1 MNTNGQGVG
10 GPFQSASR
18 GASYL
23 VFAARVLASPL
34 EVCLRRGF
42 GPKYFGFQAVGTLL
56 LFPLWTMFWPTDNPT
71 GLYGFWAIMM
81 FFFAR
86 AKAESTRMVA
96 KGDIVHTRYNGTSR
110 LSRYFKRLPEP
121 KVKGVCEP
129 AFGLVAGAIVM
140 QFDRPLGS
148 LIVASAVAMFL
159 VQATIEG
166 VEQARVSELNDA
178 LIEQQS
184 IAERFREMQQNQ
196 LRR

>member
-1 MNTNGQGVG
+1 MNTNGQGGG

-56 LFPLWTMFWPTDNPT
+56 LFPLWTMFWPTEDPT

-110 LSRYFKRLPEP
+110 LSRFFKRLPEA

-129 AFGLVAGAIVM
+129 AFGLFTGAILM
-140 QFDRPLGS
+140 QLDKPLGS
-148 LIVASAVAMFL
+148 LIAVSAIAMFL

-184 IAERFREMQQNQ
+184 IAERFREVQQNQ
-196 LRR
+196 WRR

>member
-1 MNTNGQGVG
+1 MNTNGQSGG
-10 GPFQSASR
+10 GPFQSAAR

-56 LFPLWTMFWPTDNPT
+56 LFPLWTMFWPADDPSA
-71 GLYGFWAIMM
+71 LYGFWAIVML
-81 FFFAR
+81 FFAR

-110 LSRYFKRLPEP
+110 LSRFFKRLPEA
-121 KVKGVCEP
+121 KVKGACEP
-129 AFGLVAGAIVM
+129 AFGLFTGAILM
-140 QFDRPLGS
+140 QLDKPLGS
-148 LIVASAVAMFL
+148 LIAVSAVGMFL

-184 IAERFREMQQNQ
+184 IAERFREVQQNQ
-196 LRR
+196 WRR